1 MLEIIGGIIGWII
14 VIFIFGLVIN
24 AEGTIKLA
32 KKILQLSKEGT
43 QKSLDYTSKNT
54 SKVRDYAIIVVCIV
68 VVVAIIAFF
77 AR

>member
-32 KKILQLSKEGT
+32 KKILQLSKEST
-43 QKSLDYTSKNT
+43 AKSLDYTSKNT
-54 SKVRDYAIIVVCIV
+54 SKVRDYAIIVVCIAV
-68 VVVAIIAFF
+68 VIALIAFF

>member
-1 MLEIIGGIIGWII
+1 MLEIIGGIIGWVV

-32 KKILQLSKEGT
+32 KKILQLSKEST

-54 SKVRDYAIIVVCIV
+54 SKVRDYAIIVVCIAV
-68 VVVAIIAFF
+68 VIALIAFF
-77 AR
+77 AK